1 MGPRRPPTGH
11 GASGRSL
18 QMPPRGKFRWLPT
31 IIGLVVSPVLL
42 VTRGVDH
49 RVPGADKKGDKVLQT
64 AHRPAWAYTNPVK
77 AVRDLESGR
86 IDMGVDY
93 AGSGPVLALG
103 DGQVTVASN
112 HDSGPPSCY
121 GKTCW
126 PVGGIVV
133 YRLSDGPFAGKYV
146 YVAENITADVSAGQT
161 VQTGEQIATVHNA
174 YPDMETGWAS
184 GSGTEA
190 LAIADGHQCPCGD
203 PGNWSTIEGR
213 NFNRLLVALGAP
225 SGYLQPHTPDQ
236 TMQAGWP
243 TWPSRAST
251 PSTPESR
258 THLPQGS
265 ASP

>member
-1 MGPRRPPTGH
+1 VRQ
-11 GASGRSL
+11 L
-18 QMPPRGKFRWLPT
+18 PPRGKFRWLPT

-42 VTRGVDH
+42 VTRGIDH
-49 RVPGADKKGDKVLQT
+49 RGAGAGTKADIVARTVHK
-64 AHRPAWAYTNPVK
+64 PAWTYTNPLK
-77 AVRDLESGR
+77 AVGGLESGR

-103 DGQVTVASN
+103 DGEVTLASD

-133 YRLSDGPFAGKYV
+133 YRLTDGPFAGKYI

-161 VQTGEQIATVHNA
+161 VGTGDQIATMHNA

-184 GSGTEA
+184 GNGPEA

-213 NFNRLLVALGAP
+213 NFSRLLVALGAP
-225 SGYLQPHTPDQ
+225 SGYLQPHPPDQ
-236 TMQAGWP
+236 TMLAGWP
-243 TWPSRAST
+243 MLPSSSKAAST
-251 PSTPESR
+251 PRSR
-258 THLPQGS
+258 ARLPQGS